1 MNTYTKKQ
9 KGEALKRLNHI
20 KTPEI
25 ITKNLKDD
33 IVMVSTKNG
42 LENLSEKHRKVIS
55 QIEEDFGHYI
65 YHVIDMD
72 GFVNYLFVSKYES
85 DWFIESTMLDQNI
98 AYAYVYN
105 EEHNKDSEIGAI
117 GIEIHENAIYRTD

>member
-1 MNTYTKKQ
+1 MDTFVQKQ
-9 KGEALKRLNHI
+9 KEEALRRL
-20 KTPEI
+20 KLLKSPEI

-33 IVMVSTKNG
+33 VVTVSTKNG
-42 LENLSEKHRKVIS
+42 LKYLSEKHRKVIN

-85 DWFIESTMLDQNI
+85 DWFIESTMLRQDI

-105 EEHNKDSEIGAI
+105 DEHEKDLEIGAI
-117 GIEIHENAIYRTD
+117 GVEVHRDTIYRIN